1 MKITEGHTIIFK
13 LVCFLTIPAC
23 SVFVAL
29 LKPHVETGTWPNGVA
44 WWCAIV
50 MAIANICNA
59 GLAFSSGSFAK
70 WQEKNGSTI
79 NPAGQPTDAGRSAG
93 STTSPATQV
102 VGVPANLSNNLQ
114 PKGA

>member
-70 WQEKNGSTI
+70 WQEKNGG
-79 NPAGQPTDAGRSAG
+79 A
-93 STTSPATQV
+93 STTTATV
-102 VGVPANLSNNLQ
+102 TTSTESNQ
-114 PKGA
+114 PKVSV